1 MSEQRDFG
9 RIANAWLDLMPSD
22 APDRAIAAVLKA
34 VETTP
39 QVRPSFIDGFRRSP
53 TMTRIAL
60 VAWALLIAAIG
71 AYALITGA
79 QPPKQTAPS
88 TAPST
93 APTAQAGGGALAD
106 TLRAEWI
113 SFTSENPILENG
125 AGPVSLTIGPS
136 GVDVIAANFGPGLEY
151 PSTTTA
157 IGADQFEVALTR
169 DGRNCRAGDRGTYRW
184 SLSADRSQLTLT
196 SVADSC
202 PKRMTV
208 LERTW
213 ARSLTGPTIVGSGVV
228 DSLDP
233 DFAITL
239 PDDTYATRTLDD
251 FVEIASQAGVALM
264 VFKNP
269 QPFVDA
275 CSTNQERVPYEP
287 GADAFIA
294 TFRAND
300 AFDVSPTE
308 ELTVGGHRTLHVNIG
323 GKANYA
329 RCPGEALYLYTP
341 RECLCHFVVGQGDTD
356 STYLI
361 EVGEDTFMFVVSPIN
376 SPNERAIIDS
386 IRIPFDLP
394 VK

>member
-9 RIANAWLDLMPSD
+9 RIATAWLDLMPGD

-71 AYALITGA
+71 AYALIAGA
-79 QPPKQTAPS
+79 QQPQQTTPPTS
-88 TAPST
+88 
-93 APTAQAGGGALAD
+93 PTAQTAGGALAD
-106 TLRAEWI
+106 PLRAEWL
-113 SFTSENPILENG
+113 SWTTEDPILENG

-151 PSTTTA
+151 PSTTMA
-157 IGADQFEVALTR
+157 VAGDELEVVLTR
-169 DGRNCRAGDRGTYRW
+169 DGRDCRAGDRGTYRW
-184 SLSADRSQLTLT
+184 LLSADRSQLTLT
-196 SVADSC
+196 SITDSC
-202 PKRMTV
+202 PKRMIV

-213 ARSLTGPTIVGSGVV
+213 ARSLTGPTTVGSGIV
-228 DSLDP
+228 DVLDP
-233 DFAITL
+233 DFAVTL

-251 FVEIASQAGVALM
+251 FVEIASQSGVALM
-264 VFKNP
+264 VYKNP

-275 CSTNQERVPYEP
+275 CSTDEERVPYEP
-287 GADAFIA
+287 GADAFVA
-294 TFRAND
+294 AFRAND

-308 ELTVGGHRTLHVNIG
+308 ELTVGGNRTLHVNIG

-356 STYLI
+356 STYLV
-361 EVGEDTFMFVVSPIN
+361 EVGEDTFMLIVSPIG
-376 SPNERAIIDS
+376 SPSERAIIDS
-386 IRIPFDLP
+386 LRIPFELP